1 MKTDNATLTRLIE
14 QCFDYSMDGRFS
26 PAQQTDFLALGKR
39 LRGCLVNLLSA
50 TFQDGTPQVVAANRA
65 IAASNKALNAAVQTL
80 GKTGQVLKDLEQ
92 LIGALDG
99 LLKLAAGFK

>member
-99 LLKLAAGFK
+99 LLKLAARFK